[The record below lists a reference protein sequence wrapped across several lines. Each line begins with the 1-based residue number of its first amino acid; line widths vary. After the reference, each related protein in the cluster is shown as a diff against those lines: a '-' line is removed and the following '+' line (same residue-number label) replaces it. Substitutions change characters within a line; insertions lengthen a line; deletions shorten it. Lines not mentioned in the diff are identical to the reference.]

1 MMMLS
6 RPKFILATMVAL
18 AVILAAVL
26 FVHPGDERNSPANP
40 APHAPD
46 QTPQ

>member
-1 MMMLS
+1 M
-6 RPKFILATMVAL
+6 IMVAL
-18 AVILAAVL
+18 ALALGVVL
-26 FVHPGDERNSPANP
+26 FAVPRNGKDQLENP